1 LSETEKLAATLAEL
15 EAERERRVSAGAWS
29 KGPLPRLL
37 AIPRDGETLQAAQQ
51 REVYRYLADHSEAP
65 KNISAYDWMEVE
77 VVDPPPT
84 VELPCEQFDGHDARD
99 ITPPWRPPVAPASP
113 PAAASRSLPPAP
125 GAGALS
131 ADPARMNIPARIHDA
146 EQRRTRN
153 FNDDTW
159 GDPTGWPIRYP
170 NGNRSGW

>member
-1 LSETEKLAATLAEL
+1 VVEGVRPVL
-15 EAERERRVSAGAWS
+15 V
-29 KGPLPRLL
+29 
-37 AIPRDGETLQAAQQ
+37 AIPQAGEALEAAQQ
-51 REVYRYLADHSEAP
+51 REVYRYLAEHADAP
-65 KNISAYDWMEVE
+65 KAIAAYDWMAVE
-77 VVDPPPT
+77 VIDPPPT

-113 PAAASRSLPPAP
+113 PAAPSPPAP

-131 ADPARMNIPARIHDA
+131 ADPAHMNIPARIHDA

-159 GDPTGWPIRYP
+159 GNPTGWPIRC
-170 NGNRSGW
+170 GKGKAGW

>member
-1 LSETEKLAATLAEL
+1 MVEGVRPVL
-15 EAERERRVSAGAWS
+15 V
-29 KGPLPRLL
+29 
-37 AIPRDGETLQAAQQ
+37 AIPQAGEALEAAQQ
-51 REVYRYLADHSEAP
+51 RALYAYLAEHPDAP
-65 KNISAYDWMEVE
+65 KAIAAYDWMAVE
-77 VVDPPPT
+77 VIDPPST

-113 PAAASRSLPPAP
+113 PAAPSPPAP

-131 ADPARMNIPARIHDA
+131 ADPAHMNIPARIHDA

-159 GDPTGWPIRYP
+159 GNPTGWPIRC
-170 NGNRSGW
+170 GKGKAGW